1 MLHIGLL
8 LFLIAVP
15 QDPVAGAS
23 GFRPDVALRPPGGP
37 DIALFTSVPPEVVSL
52 RVSVPLRETSEEA
65 GAGKL
70 IEIQARARMQSVAD
84 RIGAR
89 AEVHRT
95 PDALVYEV
103 AGTPS
108 DVDFLGWVLR
118 EGLRPPSEEGF
129 EPARRTLRAEL
140 ERLAETPQGLLFLLL
155 RTALA
160 NGGPS
165 IFGTPASLDRLD
177 PSRVQAVWAR
187 SHRRGDVRIV
197 VAGQLP
203 IEVIL
208 AAVGGLGLPEE
219 GPVPTLP
226 PSQALDVSRPD
237 PEVIRHWLALAY
249 PLPADADAAALVTA
263 RWIAEVVRDE
273 AARFESGVEI
283 WDVQGQRVLVL
294 SGAAYPQD
302 RAAAVR
308 ALEALPRTSADRL
321 TGDAALRLAQEARA
335 EIELAGR
342 TAWGLTELVGQAWDV
357 GRGPDG
363 VDTLLSDLAG
373 LQLDDVALLLETL
386 AASSPL
392 REELAP

>member
-1 MLHIGLL
+1 
-8 LFLIAVP
+8 
-15 QDPVAGAS
+15 
-23 GFRPDVALRPPGGP
+23 
-37 DIALFTSVPPEVVSL
+37 
-52 RVSVPLRETSEEA
+52 
-65 GAGKL
+65 
-70 IEIQARARMQSVAD
+70 
-84 RIGAR
+84 
-89 AEVHRT
+89 
-95 PDALVYEV
+95 
-103 AGTPS
+103 
-108 DVDFLGWVLR
+108 
-118 EGLRPPSEEGF
+118 
-129 EPARRTLRAEL
+129 
-140 ERLAETPQGLLFLLL
+140 
-155 RTALA
+155 
-160 NGGPS
+160 
-165 IFGTPASLDRLD
+165 
-177 PSRVQAVWAR
+177 
-187 SHRRGDVRIV
+187 VRIV